1 MRKTCYGCYFEVDRE
16 CYWFSIYNE
25 EHPKHIPNDVFKE
38 GCKQYKNTEMS
49 GLEQH
54 RQFIQMID
62 GEILSNKYNPPI
74 KQKRTYKKKYVKSP
88 HNYSHRKD
96 AQ

>member
-1 MRKTCYGCYFEVDRE
+1 MRKSCHGCYFEVSRD
-16 CYWFSIYNE
+16 CYWFSIYSE
-25 EHPKHIPNDVFKE
+25 EHPKHIPIDVFNK
-38 GCKQYKNTEMS
+38 GCKKYKNTEMS

-54 RQFIQMID
+54 HQLIEMID
-62 GEILSNKYNPPI
+62 GEILSSKYNPPI
-74 KQKRTYKKKYVKSP
+74 KQKRAYKKKYVKSP

>member
-1 MRKTCYGCYFEVDRE
+1 MHKSCYGCYFEVNAK
-16 CYWFSIYNE
+16 CNWFRVNQDLA
-25 EHPKHIPNDVFKE
+25 PKAIPIDTMNK
-38 GCKQYKNTEMS
+38 GCSKYKNTEMS

-62 GEILSNKYNPPI
+62 GEIVSSKYNPPI